1 LGNQRV
7 ALWRESEVIGT
18 WIVKAIGVGLIVA
31 LAVVPARDKGPMLIT
46 TLGGL
51 LLVLFM
57 SALFYF
63 S

>member
-1 LGNQRV
+1 M

-18 WIVKAIGVGLIVA
+18 WIVKAIGVGMIVM
-31 LAVVPARDKGPMLIT
+31 LAVVPAHDKGPMLIT
-46 TLGGL
+46 TLGGV

-57 SALFYF
+57 AALFYF